1 MSFNIGADPELICR
15 RNGQFV
21 SASNY
26 FKANSSFGLDG
37 CEATAEIRP
46 GFSESPVDL
55 TSKIYQI
62 LDYGHNKEPDLE
74 FYAGHF
80 VDSYAIG
87 GHTHFSIDSTAE
99 IIEALDCVLGSLS
112 NCIDDKIQRQKR
124 ERSGY
129 GKRGAYRKKHYGFE
143 YRVPGSFLLSASV
156 TLVHLTLAKLA
167 VIGVLEDKINF
178 SELKN
183 GHHSATFLK
192 QLKFSL
198 HTIPEDCKE
207 GLKELDTLLGRR
219 LNWNCDILLT
229 CPPKTDPIVK
239 LGSRRKNNGKK
250 EIHSRADHQ

>member
-1 MSFNIGADPELICR
+1 MSFNLGCDPELICR

-26 FKANSSFGLDG
+26 FKSQSSFGLDG
-37 CEATAEIRP
+37 CESTAEIRP

-62 LDYGHNKEPDLE
+62 LDYGHSKAPELE
-74 FYAGHF
+74 LYAGHF

-87 GHTHFSIDSTAE
+87 GHTHFSIESTTQ

-143 YRVPGSFLLSASV
+143 YRTRRKFPSFPFRNI
-156 TLVHLTLAKLA
+156 VHLTLAKLA

-178 SELKN
+178 VELKN
-183 GHHSATFLK
+183 GHHSCKFLK
-192 QLKFSL
+192 DLLNTSCIQFPLIVRKDLKNL
-198 HTIPEDCKE
+198 
-207 GLKELDTLLGRR
+207 
-219 LNWNCDILLT
+219 ILFL
-229 CPPKTDPIVK
+229 VK
-239 LGSRRKNNGKK
+239 S
-250 EIHSRADHQ
+250 

>member
-1 MSFNIGADPELICR
+1 MSFTIGCDPELICR

-21 SASNY
+21 PAHNY
-26 FKANSSFGLDG
+26 FKSQSSFGLDG
-37 CEATAEIRP
+37 CESTAEIRP

-62 LDYGHNKEPDLE
+62 LDYGHDKAPDLE

-87 GHTHFSIDSTAE
+87 GHTHFALESTTQ
-99 IIEALDCVLGSLS
+99 IIEALDVVLGSLS

-143 YRVPGSFLLSASV
+143 YRTPGSFLLSPSV

-178 SELKN
+178 AELKN
-183 GHHSATFLK
+183 GHHSCTFLK
-192 QLKFSL
+192 QLKHNL
-198 HTIPEDCKE
+198 HTIPDDCQE
-207 GLKELDTLLGRR
+207 GLKELDTLLGKK
-219 LNWNCDILLT
+219 LNWSQDIIPNWGL
-229 CPPKTDPIVK
+229 
-239 LGSRRKNNGKK
+239 RRC
-250 EIHSRADHQ
+250 A

>member
-1 MSFNIGADPELICR
+1 MSSFTIGADPEVICR

-21 SASNY
+21 AAHNY
-26 FKANSSFGLDG
+26 FKSNSSFGLDG

-62 LDYGHNKEPDLE
+62 LDYGHNKAPELE

-87 GHTHFSIDSTAE
+87 GHTHFSIESTTQ

-143 YRVPGSFLLSASV
+143 YRTPGSFLLSPSV

-178 SELKN
+178 IELKN
-183 GHHSATFLK
+183 GHHSCTFLK
-192 QLKFSL
+192 QLKHNL
-198 HTIPEDCKE
+198 HTIPDDCQE
-207 GLKELDTLLGRR
+207 GLKELDSLLSKK
-219 LNWNCDILLT
+219 LNWNQAILPNWGL
-229 CPPKTDPIVK
+229 
-239 LGSRRKNNGKK
+239 RRV
-250 EIHSRADHQ
+250 A